1 MKLSGKTASCALRSG
16 RLIGSLVCWVVFSF
30 WGFQALQ
37 KFLSRPVSSSITVI
51 NGDDGLSNLIFP
63 AITICAENLKYHL
76 IAILRR
82 ENDKRC
88 LSTRCSFGYSDC
100 LSACIEFGSRSKTTT
115 TTTTTTTEN
124 INAWGNLFDYDY
136 GNDQEETIRPIDTV
150 KEFLNITKVDVSE
163 MIRSFSYGTEII
175 IEKGILLEEHRKEY
189 LNDIW
194 ISTFEPT
201 WGLCYTFDPVK
212 QNITLLPSRKG
223 IWPQKIYME
232 FEVRILTFN

>member
-1 MKLSGKTASCALRSG
+1 MKIFHRVALHALKLGKFL
-16 RLIGSLVCWVVFSF
+16 GSLACWFVFFF

-136 GNDQEETIRPIDTV
+136 GNDQEETIRSIDTV
-150 KEFLNITKVDVSE
+150 KEFLNLSRI
-163 MIRSFSYGTEII
+163 IRISIWLGGTFQLIRGNTILSFVPPKHGKNLIGFI
-175 IEKGILLEEHRKEY
+175 
-189 LNDIW
+189 
-194 ISTFEPT
+194 
-201 WGLCYTFDPVK
+201 
-212 QNITLLPSRKG
+212 
-223 IWPQKIYME
+223 
-232 FEVRILTFN
+232 